1 MWAAGIGGL
10 ILATLPVLGAEP
22 QLNMLDQLATGS
34 WEMRDQSG
42 TVIQRICVP
51 HGRQRVQLRHP
62 GPTCDTYVIEN
73 QPNEVVVQYTCRGRG
88 YGRTHIRRESNR
100 LVQMDGT
107 GIADGLP
114 FDFAFEARRV
124 GDC

>member
-1 MWAAGIGGL
+1 
-10 ILATLPVLGAEP
+10 
-22 QLNMLDQLATGS
+22 MLDQLAPGS
-34 WEMRDQSG
+34 WELRDRSG
-42 TVIQRICVP
+42 VVTERLCVP
-51 HGRQRVQLRHP
+51 SGRRLVQLRHP
-62 GPTCDTYVIEN
+62 GPLCETYVVQD

-88 YGRTHIRRESNR
+88 SGRTHIRRETNR